1 MSTTIKL
8 FVVFMSVLTSTIT
21 QAKLLDFIV
30 NVPFLTP
37 DKSTIFITGNISE
50 LGNWKADALIMNAIG
65 NGSYA
70 LSVQVPDTL
79 KTFHYKITRGNFET
93 EAADSYSKAYNEIS
107 IDLSTVS
114 SPIVQNVIHWKDLA
128 PLVKSSNVV
137 GPFNFYSTELGTNKE
152 ISVYLPASYDTSQKN
167 YPVIYMHD
175 GQNVFDPTTS
185 TFGIKWGI
193 DETMNKLIFE
203 NKINEAIVVAI
214 HTNNTDRYNEYDY
227 FIKGKNYSDFVVN
240 SVVTYTE
247 KNFRAIPNKQSRF
260 LMGSSMGALISLMM
274 IIDRPDVFS
283 KAAGLSFPAFIH
295 ERAIFKFLDSKA
307 TLPDF
312 DFYMDHGDYGTDARY
327 APAAAELYNTLL
339 KRGVSPQHLKYLVFP
354 YANHSEVDWARR
366 AFVPLEY
373 LLN

>member
-1 MSTTIKL
+1 
-8 FVVFMSVLTSTIT
+8 
-21 QAKLLDFIV
+21 
-30 NVPFLTP
+30 
-37 DKSTIFITGNISE
+37 
-50 LGNWKADALIMNAIG
+50 
-65 NGSYA
+65 
-70 LSVQVPDTL
+70 
-79 KTFHYKITRGNFET
+79 
-93 EAADSYSKAYNEIS
+93 
-107 IDLSTVS
+107 
-114 SPIVQNVIHWKDLA
+114 
-128 PLVKSSNVV
+128 
-137 GPFNFYSTELGTNKE
+137 
-152 ISVYLPASYDTSQKN
+152 
-167 YPVIYMHD
+167 
-175 GQNVFDPTTS
+175 
-185 TFGIKWGI
+185 
-193 DETMNKLIFE
+193 MNKLISD

-295 ERAIFKFLDSKA
+295 ERAIFKFLESKA

-327 APAAAELYNTLL
+327 TPAADELYYTLL
-339 KRGVSPQHLKYLVFP
+339 KRGVNPQRLKYLVFP
-354 YANHSEVDWARR
+354 YANHSEADWARR

>member
-1 MSTTIKL
+1 MSKKIKL
-8 FVVFMSVLTSTIT
+8 FVIIMTVLTSTIT
-21 QAKLLDFIV
+21 QAKVLDFIV

-37 DKSTIFITGNISE
+37 GKSTIFITGNILE
-50 LGNWKADALIMNAIG
+50 LGNWKADALKMNLVD

-79 KTFHYKITRGNFET
+79 KTFNYKITRGSFET

-107 IDLSTVS
+107 IDLSTVI

-128 PLVKSSNVV
+128 PLIKSSNVV
-137 GPFNFYSTELGTNKE
+137 GPFTLYSSELNTNKE
-152 ISVYLPASYDTSQKN
+152 ISVYLPPSYNTSLKN

-185 TFGIKWGI
+185 TFGVKWGI
-193 DETMNKLIFE
+193 DETMNKLISE
-203 NKINEAIVVAI
+203 KKINEAIIVAI

-227 FIKGKNYSDFVVN
+227 LIKGKNYSDFIVN

-295 ERAIFKFLDSKA
+295 ERAIFRFLESKSS
-307 TLPDF
+307 LPDF

-339 KRGVSPQHLKYLVFP
+339 KRGVNPQYLKYLIFP
-354 YANHSEVDWARR
+354 YANHSEADWARR
-366 AFVPLEY
+366 AFVPLKY